1 MHHHHL
7 PTPWNWVFGAVYL
20 VMAIAVF
27 ALMVRMA
34 RREESK
40 PVTLEPDRPRQA
52 PPGAVSSSGVSGDEV
67 CSRAQ
72 SEP

>member
-7 PTPWNWVFGAVYL
+7 PTPWNWVFVAVYL
-20 VMAIAVF
+20 VMAVAIF

-40 PVTLEPDRPRQA
+40 PVTLEPERPRQA
-52 PPGAVSSSGVSGDEV
+52 APEAVSSSGVSDDEA
-67 CSRAQ
+67 CSRAHP
-72 SEP
+72 EP